1 MPKFG
6 ALSEERL
13 KGCDPKLQ
21 ILFREVVVKYDCTV
35 LVGHR
40 GQEAQDK
47 AVREGNSK
55 VSWPNGRHNS
65 KPSMAADV
73 SPYPIEWGGPI
84 ITYPSADDARDKTNG
99 KVNEENLRALKRFI
113 HFAGY
118 VQGKASEMG
127 IKLRWGGDWDR
138 DFDLD
143 DQDFNDLVHFE
154 VVGE

>member
-13 KGCDPKLQ
+13 RTCDPRLQ
-21 ILFREVVVKYDCTV
+21 ILFREVVHQYDCAV

-40 GQEAQDK
+40 GKEEQNK

-55 VSWPNGRHNS
+55 VFWPNGRHNS
-65 KPSMAADV
+65 KPSMAVDV
-73 SPYPIEWGGPI
+73 APYPIDW
-84 ITYPSADDARDKTNG
+84 K
-99 KVNEENLRALKRFI
+99 NEKRFY

-118 VQGKASEMG
+118 VQGKASEMS
-127 IKLRWGGDWDR
+127 IKIRFGGDWDR

-143 DQDFNDLVHFE
+143 DQDFMDLVHFE
-154 VVGE
+154 LINE

>member
-21 ILFREVVVKYDCTV
+21 ILFREVVAKYDCTII
-35 LVGHR
+35 VGHR

-47 AVREGNSK
+47 AAREGNSK

-73 SPYPIEWGGPI
+73 SPYPVEWGGPI
-84 ITYPSADDARDKTNG
+84 ITDG
-99 KVNEENLRALKRFI
+99 KLNEKNLRALKRFI

-127 IKLRWGGDWDR
+127 INLRWGGDWDR

-143 DQDFNDLVHFE
+143 DQDFNDWVHFE

>member
-1 MPKFG
+1 MAKFG
-6 ALSEERL
+6 TLSEKHLRT
-13 KGCDPKLQ
+13 CDPRLQ
-21 ILFREVVVKYDCTV
+21 ILFREVVQTYDCTI

-40 GQEAQDK
+40 GQEDQDK

-65 KPSMAADV
+65 KPSMAVDV
-73 SPYPIEWGGPI
+73 APHPIDWKN
-84 ITYPSADDARDKTNG
+84 A
-99 KVNEENLRALKRFI
+99 KRFY

-143 DQDFNDLVHFE
+143 DQDFMDLVHFE
-154 VVGE
+154 LAGE

>member
-1 MPKFG
+1 MAKFG
-6 ALSEERL
+6 TLSEKHLRT
-13 KGCDPKLQ
+13 CDPRLQ
-21 ILFREVVVKYDCTV
+21 ILFRDVVQTYDCTI

-40 GQEAQDK
+40 GQEDQDK

-65 KPSMAADV
+65 KPSMAVDV
-73 SPYPIEWGGPI
+73 APHPIDWKN
-84 ITYPSADDARDKTNG
+84 A
-99 KVNEENLRALKRFI
+99 KRFY

-127 IKLRWGGDWDR
+127 ITLRWGGDWDR

-143 DQDFNDLVHFE
+143 DQDFMDLVHFE
-154 VVGE
+154 VADG

>member
-1 MPKFG
+1 MAEFG
-6 ALSEERL
+6 TLSEKHLRT
-13 KGCDPKLQ
+13 CDPRIQ
-21 ILFREVVVKYDCTV
+21 ILFREVVQTYDCTII
-35 LVGHR
+35 VGHR

-65 KPSMAADV
+65 KPSMAVDV
-73 SPYPIEWGGPI
+73 APHPIDWKN
-84 ITYPSADDARDKTNG
+84 A
-99 KVNEENLRALKRFI
+99 KRFY

-143 DQDFNDLVHFE
+143 DQDFMDLVHFE
-154 VVGE
+154 VVDG